1 MNFCPYRTELHP
13 PPNPMTNAGG
23 HPVYGGSDFARG
35 SGPPGADHRHY
46 RLTHEG
52 IPRPLTKTEA
62 FKEGIHHKSENL
74 KVDFWLSAKA
84 PTNIIIGKPYTMEL
98 TLGCKDTGTGDSLP
112 GFLLKEYQFFLKPRT
127 DIHVPGIMYDHEQLI
142 DGTHI
147 ILHTGSLNVTLT
159 PNKTIQINGMFPTTE
174 TYACPSFTSWAA
186 RRNYGLELKAD
197 VWCLEEKTHF
207 KLHWHN
213 VTLFPP
219 RADPGVEEAMRG
231 IEDVTASMA
240 LEDQARL
247 GGDVDFSGLSRN
259 TNEVLPEYER

>member
-1 MNFCPYRTELHP
+1 MI
-13 PPNPMTNAGG
+13 NAGG
-23 HPVYGGSDFARG
+23 HLVYGGSDFARG

-62 FKEGIHHKSENL
+62 LKEGIHHKSENL

-112 GFLLKEYQFFLKPRT
+112 GFLLKEYQFSLKPRT
-127 DIHVPGIMYDHEQLI
+127 DIRVPGIMYDHEQLI

-147 ILHTGSLNVTLT
+147 ILRTGSLNATLT

-186 RRNYGLELKAD
+186 RRNYGLKLKAD

-207 KLHWHN
+207 KLHWPN

-219 RADPGVEEAMRG
+219 RAEPGVEEAMRG
-231 IEDVTASMA
+231 IENGAAGMG
-240 LEDQARL
+240 LGDQARL
-247 GGDVDFSGLSRN
+247 GGDVDFSALSRN
-259 TNEVLPEYER
+259 TEEVLPEYER